1 MTGQIRV
8 QMTSK
13 LIDNNRLSLR
23 NALNEQ
29 IPNFDSI
36 SIATG
41 YWDLPGFQLL
51 EEALSNYKSIRLLI
65 GQEPLPPAFAKS
77 ADLENIDETFPESQ
91 IRAGLAGLD
100 QSQELRNSAKTIKKW
115 IADGLLEVK
124 VLKGTFLHA
133 KAYIFGD
140 YDSDQAVGVI
150 GSSNF
155 TAAGLT
161 KNLELNYLDDNT
173 HTIIFKPNSENQPHS
188 HLSWFD
194 ELWNDTR
201 AQDWNGK
208 FTTLIDSSP
217 VGDMVFSQYHMYIK
231 ALYEIYGD
239 ELVSEVNTN
248 QEIEDVLYDFQ
259 LRNSKLLIQKLAKSG
274 VAILADS
281 VGLGK
286 TITAGAVLKTY
297 IEEKDAGRVYI
308 IAPASLT
315 QQWSKELA
323 EAFSLVTG
331 FEIIS
336 LQDAKKIQQVREL
349 DQYAPVD
356 LFIVDEAHNLRSG
369 SGSRFDELLDWFS
382 DNPDSHVLLLTATPI
397 NNSLKDLKN
406 QIQLGSKG
414 KLHSVKVT
422 YKTDSKTETIDF
434 FDAIERLNKEIK
446 VAITAGK
453 RPDYEKVNK
462 VMRQGL
468 RPYLVRTTRAGI
480 TKEFGGIRT
489 KDGDMLTFP
498 ESINKPQG
506 YKFNAEISPKL
517 LQVYKDNASV
527 FEGLELSQLDLQWLL
542 ELTQRT
548 QHPLDSIANEKPKKG
563 KPAET
568 PFEIVFQTLLTLGFA
583 PYKADVY
590 KHKYY
595 GKTVE
600 TIASFTGATDDERL
614 RVSSQLSIH
623 NMLRVTLLKRLE
635 SSQYALKV
643 SIENYGRRLEQFQSL
658 LIGGKIGRIKDLDS
672 VLDLFGDS
680 VDFDGDLDGSQFD
693 EFDLQDADPKTYNL
707 EALAHDLERDRSIV
721 RVLSKMC
728 DVLAAND
735 DKLASFAE
743 LLMELNSKEEYGS
756 KVLVFSYY
764 ADTIKY
770 LQKDLQKF
778 VKIPD
783 FEVRSAFVTGGSKA
797 QADEFAKRFS
807 PISKKTSAEVLKQ
820 GELDFLFATDVLS
833 EGQNL
838 QDSGV
843 IVNFDLHWNPV
854 RMIQRNGR
862 VNRLGSKFKQVYIF
876 NMHPDQNLNTYL
888 SLVERL
894 NNKIDQIKFS
904 IGTDQSVLGEEA
916 NPKEFIDLYSPNSD
930 GQILDSED
938 DDAEL
943 LGEDEFVKDLREFD
957 STASESDKELVLNIG
972 LGKWGYLP
980 SGYSEHI
987 QAASALALVKI
998 AGTFKHNSESFTNHM
1013 FVRKIEQYAPVENF
1027 AALSAIRAPKTET
1040 SRRPDAIALDRSEIR
1055 KKVLQLAKL
1064 QGAKQPLY
1072 FKRTP
1077 KVNEAIG
1084 TFSKYAIAGMDL
1096 DIALDKVQTKQTL
1109 KRAKQIVKLVNRD
1122 QKVSGSLSQDAIN
1135 TVMAFVQHMKKFD
1148 SVGID
1153 LSSTTT
1159 EGVLYFAR

>member
-1 MTGQIRV
+1 MP
-8 QMTSK
+8 SK
-13 LIDNNRLSLR
+13 LIDNNRLSLGQE
-23 NALNEQ
+23 LIKQ
-29 IPNFDSI
+29 LPQFDRI

-51 EEALSNYKSIRLLI
+51 EQALSTYKSIRLLI
-65 GQEPLPPAFAKS
+65 GQEPLPPAFAKR
-77 ADLENIDETFPESQ
+77 ADLQNIDETFPENQ
-91 IRAGLAGLD
+91 IRAGLGELE
-100 QSQELRNSAKTIKKW
+100 QTQELRDSAKAIKKW
-115 IADGLLEVK
+115 IEDGLLEVR
-124 VLKGTFLHA
+124 VLRGTFLHA

-140 YDSDQAVGVI
+140 YDSQQAVGVI

-173 HTIIFKPNSENQPHS
+173 HSVIFKPHSENQPHS

-194 ELWNDTR
+194 ELWTDPK

-208 FTTLIDSSP
+208 FSALIDSSP
-217 VGDMVFSQYHMYIK
+217 VGDLAFSHYHMYIK

-297 IEEKDAGRVYI
+297 IEEKDAGRIYV

-315 QQWSKELA
+315 QQWSKELG
-323 EAFSLVTG
+323 EAFSLVSG

-336 LQDAKKIQQVREL
+336 LQDARKIQQAREL

-356 LFIVDEAHNLRSG
+356 LFILDEAHNLRSG
-369 SGSRFDELLDWFS
+369 SGSRFDELLEWFS

-446 VAITAGK
+446 AAITAGK
-453 RPDYEKVNK
+453 RPDYDKVNK

-489 KDGDMLTFP
+489 KDGTLLKFP
-498 ESINKPQG
+498 ESVNKPQG
-506 YKFNAEISPKL
+506 YKFDSETSPELMEVFNKNAE
-517 LQVYKDNASV
+517 V
-527 FEGLELSQLDLQWLL
+527 FEGLDFTQIDLQWLL

-548 QHPLDSIANEKPKKG
+548 QHPLDSIAGKELQDG

-568 PFEIVFQTLLTLGFA
+568 PFEIIFQTLLTLGFA

-595 GKTVE
+595 GKSVE
-600 TIASFTGATDDERL
+600 TIAAFSSTSDEERL

-643 SIENYGRRLEQFQSL
+643 SIENYGRRLEQFQAL
-658 LIGGKIGRIKDLDS
+658 LNGGKIGRIKDLDS
-672 VLDLFGDS
+672 VLDLFGDD
-680 VDFDGDLDGSQFD
+680 VDFDGDLTGSQFE
-693 EFDLQDADPKTYNL
+693 EFDLQDADSKTYNL
-707 EALAHDLERDRSIV
+707 EALDKDLDRDRSIV
-721 RVLSKMC
+721 RVLLKMC
-728 DVLAAND
+728 DVLAEND
-735 DKLASFAE
+735 DKLESFASLLTE
-743 LLMELNSKEEYGS
+743 LQSKVEYGT

-770 LQKDLQKF
+770 LQSQLSKYLS
-778 VKIPD
+778 IPD

-797 QADEFAKRFS
+797 QANDLAKRFS
-807 PISKKTSAEVLKQ
+807 PVSKKTSKEVMEQ
-820 GELDFLFATDVLS
+820 GEIDFLFATDVLS

-862 VNRLGSKFKQVYIF
+862 INRLGSKFEKVFIF
-876 NMHPDQNLNTYL
+876 NMHPDQNLNAYL
-888 SLVERL
+888 TLVERL

-916 NPKEFIDLYSPNSD
+916 NPKEFIDIYSPDAD
-930 GQILDSED
+930 GRVLDSED

-957 STASESDKELVLNIG
+957 SEASDSEKELVSNISA
-972 LGKWGYLP
+972 GKWGYLP
-980 SGYSEHI
+980 SGFSQHI

-998 AGTFKHNSESFTNHM
+998 EGKFKHNSESFTSHL
-1013 FVRKIEQYAPVENF
+1013 FVRKIDQYAPVENF
-1027 AALSAIRAPKTET
+1027 LALSAIRVPKTDT
-1040 SRRPDAIALDRSEIR
+1040 VRRPDTIALERNEIR
-1055 KKVLQLAKL
+1055 KKVVQLAKL
-1064 QGAKQPLY
+1064 QATKQPLY

-1084 TFSKYAIAGMDL
+1084 TFSKYRVEGIDL
-1096 DIALDKVQTKQTL
+1096 DLALDKVQTKQTL
-1109 KRAKQIVKLVNRD
+1109 KRAKQIVKLINRD
-1122 QKVSGSLSQDAIN
+1122 QKVSGSLSQEVIS
-1135 TVMAFVQHMKKFD
+1135 TVVAFVQQMRKFEN
-1148 SVGID
+1148 VGID
-1153 LSSTTT
+1153 LSSTST
-1159 EGVLYFAR
+1159 EGVIYFAS

>member
-1 MTGQIRV
+1 MTDEIRA

-29 IPNFDSI
+29 MPNFDRI

-51 EEALSNYKSIRLLI
+51 EEALSNYRSIRLLI
-65 GQEPLPPAFAKS
+65 GQEPLPPAFAKR
-77 ADLENIDETFPESQ
+77 ADLENIDETFPETQ

-140 YDSDQAVGVI
+140 YDSHQAVGVI

-173 HTIIFKPNSENQPHS
+173 HTVIFKPNSENQPHS

-194 ELWNDTR
+194 ELWNDPR

-217 VGDMVFSQYHMYIK
+217 VGDMAFSQYHMYIK

-297 IEEKDAGRVYI
+297 IEEKDAGRVYV

-336 LQDAKKIQQVREL
+336 LQDAKKIQQARDL

-369 SGSRFDELLDWFS
+369 SGSRFDELLEWFS

-453 RPDYEKVNK
+453 RPDYDKVNK

-489 KDGDMLTFP
+489 KDGDLLKFP

-506 YKFNAEISPKL
+506 YKFSAEISPKL
-517 LQVYKDNASV
+517 LQVYKDNAAV
-527 FEGLELSQLDLQWLL
+527 FEGLEFSQLDLQWLL
-542 ELTQRT
+542 DLTQRT
-548 QHPLDSIANEKPKKG
+548 QHPLDSIANQKPKAA

-568 PFEIVFQTLLTLGFA
+568 PFEIIFQTLLTLGFA

-600 TIASFTGATDDERL
+600 TIASFTGASDEERL

-635 SSQYALKV
+635 SSQYSLKF
-643 SIENYGRRLEQFQSL
+643 SIDNYGKRLQQFQTL
-658 LIGGKIGRIKDLDS
+658 LAGGKIGRIKDLDT
-672 VLDLFGDS
+672 VLDLFGDDVD
-680 VDFDGDLDGSQFD
+680 VDFDNDLDGSQFN
-693 EFDLQDADPKTYNL
+693 EFELQDADSKVYNL
-707 EALAHDLERDRSIV
+707 EALSKDLERDKAIV
-721 RVLSKMC
+721 NVLLKMC
-728 DVLAAND
+728 DVMSVND
-735 DKLASFAE
+735 DKLVAFANLLTE
-743 LLMELNSKEEYGS
+743 LQSKPEYGK

-770 LQKDLQKF
+770 LEKELPKYFD
-778 VKIPD
+778 IPD
-783 FEVRSAFVTGGSKA
+783 FTAKSGFVTGGSKA
-797 QADEFAKRFS
+797 NADDLAKRFS
-807 PISKKTSAEVLKQ
+807 PKSKKTSEQIMAQ
-820 GELDFLFATDVLS
+820 GEIDFLFATDVLS

-862 VNRLGSKFKQVYIF
+862 INRLGSSFEKVFIF
-876 NMHPDQNLNTYL
+876 NMHPDQNLNSYL
-888 SLVERL
+888 TLVERL

-916 NPKEFIDLYSPNSD
+916 NPKEFIDIYSPDTD
-930 GQILDSED
+930 GQVLDQND
-938 DDAEL
+938 DDVEL
-943 LGEDEFVKDLREFD
+943 LGEDEFVRDLREFD
-957 STASESDKELVLNIG
+957 STATDSEKELVATIG
-972 LGKWGYLP
+972 VGKWGYLP
-980 SGYSEHI
+980 TGFKQYI
-987 QAASALALVKI
+987 QDVNALALVRVEGK
-998 AGTFKHNSESFTNHM
+998 FKHNGEDFRSNIFI
-1013 FVRKIEQYAPVENF
+1013 RKIDQYAPVENY
-1027 AALSAIRAPKTET
+1027 AALSALRVDKTNVE
-1040 SRRPDAIALDRSEIR
+1040 RRVDTISLDRGEIK
-1055 KKVLQLAKL
+1055 KKVVQLAKINST
-1064 QGAKQPLY
+1064 KQPTY
-1072 FKRTP
+1072 YKRTP
-1077 KVNEAIG
+1077 KVNEAI
-1084 TFSKYAIAGMDL
+1084 AIISNFKTPGMDFDL
-1096 DIALDKVQTKQTL
+1096 ALDKVQTKQTL
-1109 KRAKQIVKLVNRD
+1109 KRAKYLVKQINKEHAAH
-1122 QKVSGSLSQDAIN
+1122 GSLSQPTLSVVEGFIKQMSKFE
-1135 TVMAFVQHMKKFD
+1135 TVGVIPGD
-1148 SVGID
+1148 I
-1153 LSSTTT
+1153 

>member
-1 MTGQIRV
+1 MP
-8 QMTSK
+8 SK
-13 LIDNNRLSLR
+13 LIDNNRLTLKS
-23 NALNEQ
+23 ALEEQ
-29 IPNFDSI
+29 FPKFDRI

-41 YWDLPGFQLL
+41 YWDLPGFQLI
-51 EEALSNYKSIRLLI
+51 EQYLSNYKSIRLLI
-65 GQEPLPPAFAKS
+65 GQEPLPPAFAKR
-77 ADLENIDETFPESQ
+77 ADLENIDETFPEAH
-91 IRAGLAGLD
+91 IRAGLESLE
-100 QSQELRNSAKTIKKW
+100 QSKDLRDSAKTIKKW
-115 IADGLLEVK
+115 IEDGLLEVK
-124 VLKGTFLHA
+124 VLRGTFLHA

-140 YDSDQAVGVI
+140 YDSHEAVGII

-155 TAAGLT
+155 TSAGLT
-161 KNLELNYLDDNT
+161 KNLELNYLDDNF
-173 HTIIFKPNSENQPHS
+173 HSIVFKPNTELQPHS

-194 ELWNDTR
+194 ALWNDLR
-201 AQDWNGK
+201 AEDWNGK
-208 FTTLIDSSP
+208 FTTLIDASP
-217 VGDMVFSQYHMYIK
+217 VGDLTFSQYHMYIK

-248 QEIEDVLYDFQ
+248 QEIEEVLYDFQ

-297 IEEKDAGRVYI
+297 IEEKDAGRVYV

-323 EAFSLVTG
+323 EAFNLITG

-336 LQDAKKIQQVREL
+336 LQDAKKIQQAREL

-369 SGSRFDELLDWFS
+369 SGSRFDELLEWFS

-434 FDAIERLNKEIK
+434 FEAIERLNKEIK
-446 VAITAGK
+446 AAITAGK
-453 RPDYEKVNK
+453 RPDYDKVNK

-489 KDGDMLTFP
+489 KDGDLLKFP

-506 YKFNAEISPKL
+506 YKFSSEISPKL
-517 LQVYKDNASV
+517 LQIYKDNAAV
-527 FEGLELSQLDLQWLL
+527 FEGLEFSQLDLQWLL
-542 ELTQRT
+542 DLTQRT
-548 QHPLDSIANEKPKKG
+548 QHPLDSIANQKPTSA

-568 PFEIVFQTLLTLGFA
+568 PFEIIFQTLLTLGFA

-600 TIASFTGATDDERL
+600 TIASFTGASDEERL

-635 SSQYALKV
+635 SSQYSLRV
-643 SIENYGRRLEQFQSL
+643 SIENYGKRLQQFQTL
-658 LIGGKIGRIKDLDS
+658 LAGGKIGRIKDLDT
-672 VLDLFGDS
+672 VLDLFGDD
-680 VDFDGDLDGSQFD
+680 VDFDNDLDGSKFN
-693 EFDLQDADPKTYNL
+693 EFELQDADSKIYNL
-707 EALAHDLERDRSIV
+707 EALSKDLERDRAIV
-721 RVLSKMC
+721 DVLVKMC
-728 DVLAAND
+728 DVMSAND
-735 DKLASFAE
+735 DKLLTFAKLLTE
-743 LLMELNSKEEYGS
+743 LQSKPEHGK

-770 LQKDLQKF
+770 LEKELPKYFDGPEFITK
-778 VKIPD
+778 
-783 FEVRSAFVTGGSKA
+783 SGFVTGGSKA
-797 QADEFAKRFS
+797 NADDLAKRFS
-807 PISKKTSAEVLKQ
+807 PKSKKTSEQILAQ
-820 GELDFLFATDVLS
+820 GEIDFLFATDVLS

-838 QDSGV
+838 QDAGV

-862 VNRLGSKFKQVYIF
+862 INRLGSSFDQVFIF
-876 NMHPDQNLNTYL
+876 NMHPDQNLNSYL
-888 SLVERL
+888 TLVERL

-916 NPKEFIDLYSPNSD
+916 NPKEFIDLYSPGSD
-930 GQILDSED
+930 GEVLDQND
-938 DDAEL
+938 DDVEL

-957 STASESDKELVLNIG
+957 STATNLEKELVAKIG
-972 LGKWGYLP
+972 IGKWGYLP
-980 SGYSEHI
+980 TASSQYI
-987 QAASALALVKI
+987 QDVVALALVRVEGK
-998 AGTFKHNSESFTNHM
+998 FKHNGEGFRSHI
-1013 FVRKIEQYAPVENF
+1013 FVRKIEQFAPVENY
-1027 AALSAIRAPKTET
+1027 AALSALRVDKTQAE
-1040 SRRPDAIALDRSEIR
+1040 RRPDTISLDREEIR
-1055 KKVLQLAKL
+1055 KKVIQLAKINST
-1064 QGAKQPLY
+1064 KQPTY

-1077 KVNEAIG
+1077 KVKDAISI
-1084 TFSKYAIAGMDL
+1084 FSNYKNPGMDFDL
-1096 DIALDKVQTKQTL
+1096 ALDKVQTKQTL
-1109 KRAKQIVKLVNRD
+1109 KRAKYLVKLINKEYASHGGLTEPTIKLVEAFIS
-1122 QKVSGSLSQDAIN
+1122 QMSKFEKVGVIP
-1135 TVMAFVQHMKKFD
+1135 
-1148 SVGID
+1148 GEI
-1153 LSSTTT
+1153 
-1159 EGVLYFAR
+1159 EGLLYFAR